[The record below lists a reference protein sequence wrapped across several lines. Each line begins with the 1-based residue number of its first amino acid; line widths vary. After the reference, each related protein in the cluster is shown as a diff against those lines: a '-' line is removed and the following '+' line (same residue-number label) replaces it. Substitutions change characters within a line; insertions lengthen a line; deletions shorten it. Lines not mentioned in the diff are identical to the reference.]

1 MITVLQHYQ
10 SITRKLSRRLSQY
23 CLNAMILFVNKIKKI
38 PIFSYFCHV
47 STKTATSAVKIK
59 IFIIINSN
67 IKHNLKVKNN
77 VVSVE
82 NSSLAVI
89 YTAMIAAMRS
99 LKNLSNI
106 INNLNYSLRRLV
118 RQI

>member
-1 MITVLQHYQ
+1 
-10 SITRKLSRRLSQY
+10 
-23 CLNAMILFVNKIKKI
+23 MILFVNKIKKI
-38 PIFSYFCHV
+38 PIFSNFTHV
-47 STKTATSAVKIK
+47 STKTATSAVKNK
-59 IFIIINSN
+59 NFIPISSS

-99 LKNLSNI
+99 LKNLVNMISI
-106 INNLNYSLRRLV
+106 LNYSLRRTS